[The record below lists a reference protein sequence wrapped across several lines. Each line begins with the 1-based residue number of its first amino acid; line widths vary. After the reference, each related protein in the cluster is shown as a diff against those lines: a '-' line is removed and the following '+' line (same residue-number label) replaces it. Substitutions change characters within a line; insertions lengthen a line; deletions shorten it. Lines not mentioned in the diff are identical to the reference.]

1 MSRTILNFLLDTALL
16 LMFMTLAATAVI
28 VRFVFPPGTLADGW
42 TLWGYGY
49 DAWVAFW
56 FNLLAVLS
64 LMILLHVML
73 HWSWVC
79 GVVAQRLSKR
89 RGRTVR
95 IDEANQT
102 VYGVGLLVVLFTLT
116 GIVVAAAALS
126 IREAGASSRGEQSG
140 QLGGVS
146 AVKGV

>member
-1 MSRTILNFLLDTALL
+1 MSRTILNFLLDTVLL
-16 LMFMTLAATAVI
+16 LTFMTLATTAVI

-49 DAWVAFW
+49 DAWVAAW
-56 FNLLAVLS
+56 FNVLAALA

-79 GVVAQRLSKR
+79 GVVGQRLSKW

-116 GIVVAAAALS
+116 GVVVAAAALS
-126 IREAGASSRGEQSG
+126 ICEAGASPRVEQRG
-140 QLGGVS
+140 QLGGAS
-146 AVKGV
+146 AVEGV